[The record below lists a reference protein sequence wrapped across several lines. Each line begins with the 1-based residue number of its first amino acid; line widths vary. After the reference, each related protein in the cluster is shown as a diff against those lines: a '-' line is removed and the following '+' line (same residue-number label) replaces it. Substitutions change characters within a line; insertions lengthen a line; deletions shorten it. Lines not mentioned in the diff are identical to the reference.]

1 MKKLIIILGALLL
14 SGCASNV
21 DVTTKAVPRTNL
33 ELPAQKPL
41 TLKPVQLHV
50 NVNNKVP
57 SYCMNSQ
64 NFSNMANN
72 MEAVQS
78 DLDAK
83 AQQLEAAKH
92 YYDNLNR

>member
-1 MKKLIIILGALLL
+1 MKKLIIITCLLL

-64 NFSNMANN
+64 NFSNLANN
-72 MEAVQS
+72 LEAVQN
-78 DLDAK
+78 DLDVK
-83 AQQLEAAKH
+83 RQQIEAAKH